1 MGWVIGGGLAG
12 LLMSVLM
19 YVGDHRWFPRE
30 APLRTA
36 VSAAALAVLGLQ
48 VGTLIRRRR
57 A

>member
-12 LLMSVLM
+12 LLMSVLI

-36 VSAAALAVLGLQ
+36 VLAATLAVLGLQ